1 MYDTIIIGGGPSG
14 MSAALNLLRANKKV
28 LILEK
33 ESFGGQIASSP
44 RVENFPTIPSIS
56 GLDLTNRLLEQI
68 MNLGVEFDVDE
79 VVGITKEDNIF
90 KIKTLYNSYEAR
102 SVIIATGLIH
112 RKLNLESEERL
123 EGKGI
128 SYCAVCDG
136 AFYKGEDVVVIGD
149 ANTALQYSI
158 LLSNY
163 CNKVYLY
170 TLFDKFFA
178 DQILVDR
185 MNNIENIIVRHNVN
199 TKEFIGQ
206 NELEEVHF
214 VDTKTNEDVYLKV
227 KAAFIAIGQLP
238 NNKIFSNL
246 VDLDEKGF
254 IIVNSKQESKTEGL
268 YAVGDCTKKDYYQ
281 LITGMSEAAI
291 AALNITKYLS

>member
-79 VVGITKEDNIF
+79 VIDIIKEDNIF
-90 KIKTLYNSYEAR
+90 KIKTLYNSYEAK

-214 VDTKTNEDVYLKV
+214 IDTKTNEDVYLKV

>member
-1 MYDTIIIGGGPSG
+1 

-79 VVGITKEDNIF
+79 VVDITKEDNIF
-90 KIKTLYNSYEAR
+90 KIKTLYNSYEAK

-185 MNNIENIIVRHNVN
+185 MNNIANIIVKHNVN

-214 VDTKTNEDVYLKV
+214 VDTKTNEDIYLKV

-246 VDLDEKGF
+246 VDLDENGF
-254 IIVNSKQESKTEGL
+254 IIVNSKQESKTKGL

>member
-14 MSAALNLLRANKKV
+14 MSAALNLLRASKKV

-44 RVENFPTIPSIS
+44 RVENFPTIQSIS

-79 VVGITKEDNIF
+79 VIEIKKENDIF
-90 KIKTLYNSYEAR
+90 KLKTTYTEYEAK
-102 SVIIATGLIH
+102 SVIIATGLVH
-112 RKLNLESEERL
+112 RKLNLESEARL
-123 EGKGI
+123 EGKGV

-136 AFYKGEDVVVIGD
+136 AFYKGEDAVVIGD
-149 ANTALQYSI
+149 ANTALQYAI

-178 DQILVDR
+178 DPILVER
-185 MNNIENIIVRHNVN
+185 MEKIDNIFVKHNLN
-199 TKEFIGQ
+199 TVEFIGQ
-206 NELEEVHF
+206 NELEQVHF
-214 VDTKTNEDVYLKV
+214 VDTKTKEDVYLKV
-227 KAAFIAIGQLP
+227 KAAFVAIGQIP
-238 NNKIFSNL
+238 NNKIFSSL
-246 VDLDEKGF
+246 VDLDERGF
-254 IIVNSKQESKTEGL
+254 ILVNNKQETKTDGL
-268 YAVGDCTKKDYYQ
+268 YAIGDCTKKDYYQ
-281 LITGMSEAAI
+281 LITGMSEAAV
-291 AALNITKYLS
+291 AALNVTKYLS